1 MNCRRILG
9 SLTDYLHG
17 ETGVK
22 VCEEIDR
29 HLDGCKK
36 CRIHV
41 DSMRQIITLYQ
52 RWRDDTIP
60 KDISIRLK
68 QVIAEEARKADARK
82 PRKAS
87 KTRKRPKR

>member
-1 MNCRRILG
+1 
-9 SLTDYLHG
+9 
-17 ETGVK
+17 
-22 VCEEIDR
+22 
-29 HLDGCKK
+29 
-36 CRIHV
+36 
-41 DSMRQIITLYQ
+41 MRQIITLYQ